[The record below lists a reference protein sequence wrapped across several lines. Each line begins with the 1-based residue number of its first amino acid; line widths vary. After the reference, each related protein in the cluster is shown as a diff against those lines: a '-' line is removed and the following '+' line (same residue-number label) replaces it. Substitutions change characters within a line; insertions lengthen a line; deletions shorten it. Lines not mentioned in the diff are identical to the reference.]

1 MKATAEIGKK
11 GVEFKID
18 AALRQYQSLKKK

>member
-11 GVEFKID
+11 GVEFKIE
-18 AALRQYQSLKKK
+18 AGLRQYQSLKQK